1 MSEYVVPAQQTG
13 NVTERVNKTTM
24 SEVYRFIE
32 GMHYINWS
40 DEKINKIICYIESG
54 DMKYI
59 EELKAIIENEKQ
71 G

>member
-1 MSEYVVPAQQTG
+1 
-13 NVTERVNKTTM
+13 M

-32 GMHYINWS
+32 GMHFIDWS

-59 EELKAIIENEKQ
+59 EELKAIIEGEKKQ

>member
-1 MSEYVVPAQQTG
+1 MCFGKYGFEKK
-13 NVTERVNKTTM
+13 VNDMTM

-32 GMHYINWS
+32 VMHYINWS

-59 EELKAIIENEKQ
+59 EELKSIIENEEKKS
-71 G
+71 

>member
-1 MSEYVVPAQQTG
+1 M
-13 NVTERVNKTTM
+13 NDMTM

-32 GMHYINWS
+32 VMHYINWS

-59 EELKAIIENEKQ
+59 EELKSIIENEEKKS
-71 G
+71 